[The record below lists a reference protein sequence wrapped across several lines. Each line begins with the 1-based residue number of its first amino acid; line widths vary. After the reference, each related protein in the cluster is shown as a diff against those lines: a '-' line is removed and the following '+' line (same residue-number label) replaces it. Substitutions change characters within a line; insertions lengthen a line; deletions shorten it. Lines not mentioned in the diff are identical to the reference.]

1 MLRLLL
7 FLVALL
13 LLLALLIKA
22 ETLRRALYVILG
34 VMVTYAVLKTTG
46 VIDALAPDRIGV
58 F

>member
-34 VMVTYAVLKTTG
+34 VMVTYAVLKASG